1 MTPLE
6 RRATVTLSGLFALRM
21 LGLFLILP
29 VFSLYAHDLRGSTPT
44 LIGLALGAY
53 GLTQAILQIP
63 FGIWSDRFGRRPII
77 LFGLA
82 MFAVGGL
89 VAALSDSIYGVILG
103 RALQGAGSIAAA
115 IMALAADLTR
125 EEQRTKAMAAIGMSI
140 GLAFAV
146 ALVGGPILAH
156 WIGLSGIFWF
166 TAVSGVLGI
175 TAFQIGI
182 PRHLHSQIH
191 RDAEAD
197 PAQFGDVLRDG
208 QLLRLNFGIM
218 ILQMVLTASFVVLP
232 LALRDIAGLD
242 ASKHWHVYLPVMVL
256 SVLFMTPLV
265 IVAEKY
271 RRMKPIFLGAIA
283 ALGLSEL
290 GMFEL
295 HNSLYGL
302 AAVLTLFFT
311 AVNLLEATLPSLV
324 SKIAPPDRKGTAMG
338 FYSTFQFFGAFLGG
352 MLGGWLHGQQGLGVV
367 FMACMAITLVWFGL
381 AMSMRNP
388 RYLSSH
394 LLRVGVMDEQG
405 ARMLV
410 QKLTAVRGVAE
421 AVVIG
426 DEGMAYL
433 KVDKHALDEQALAE
447 VAGSK
452 TPVVS
457 IGL

>member
-1 MTPLE
+1 MTPVE
-6 RRATVTLSGLFALRM
+6 RRATVTLASLFALRM

-29 VFSLYAHDLRGSTPT
+29 VFSLYAHDLKGSTPA

-82 MFAVGGL
+82 MFAVGGV

-103 RALQGAGSIAAA
+103 RAIQGAGSIAAA

-140 GLAFAV
+140 GLAFSV
-146 ALVGGPILAH
+146 ALIGGPILGH

-166 TAVSGVLGI
+166 TAVSGVIGI
-175 TAFQIGI
+175 VAFQIGV
-182 PRHLHSQIH
+182 PRDLHSRVH
-191 RDAEAD
+191 HDAGAD

-208 QLLRLNFGIM
+208 QLFRLNIGILL
-218 ILQMVLTASFVVLP
+218 LQMVLTATFVVLP
-232 LALRDIAGLD
+232 LALRDVAGLD

-256 SVLFMTPLV
+256 SVLFMTPFV
-265 IVAEKY
+265 IIAEKR
-271 RRMKPIFLGAIA
+271 RRMKPIFLGAIVS
-283 ALGLSEL
+283 LGVSEI
-290 GMFEL
+290 GMYEL
-295 HNSLYGL
+295 HESLYGL
-302 AAVLTLFFT
+302 AAMLTLYFT

-352 MLGGWLHGQQGLGVV
+352 MLGGWLHGQQGMGAV
-367 FMACMAITLVWFGL
+367 FAACAIMALLWLVT

-388 RYLSSH
+388 RYLASH
-394 LLRVGVMDEQG
+394 LLRVGVMDEQR
-405 ARMLV
+405 AKILA
-410 QKLTAVRGVAE
+410 QKLTAIRGVAE

-426 DEGMAYL
+426 DEGVAYL
-433 KVDKHALDEQALAE
+433 KVDKHALDEPALAE
-447 VAGSK
+447 IA
-452 TPVVS
+452 VS
-457 IGL
+457 

>member
-1 MTPLE
+1 MTPVE
-6 RRATVTLSGLFALRM
+6 RRATITLSGLFALRM

-29 VFSLYAHDLRGSTPT
+29 VFSLYAHDLKGSTPM

-53 GLTQAILQIP
+53 GLTQAVLQIP

-77 LFGLA
+77 LFGLG
-82 MFAVGGL
+82 MFAVGG
-89 VAALSDSIYGVILG
+89 VIAALSDSIYGVILG

-140 GLAFAV
+140 GLAFSV

-156 WIGLSGIFWF
+156 WIGLQGIFWF

-175 TAFQIGI
+175 IAFEIGI
-182 PRHLHSQIH
+182 PHHLHSRIH
-191 RDAEAD
+191 HDAEAD
-197 PAQFGDVLRDG
+197 PAQFGDVLHDG
-208 QLLRLNFGIM
+208 QLLRLNVGIM

-232 LALRDIAGLD
+232 LALRDVAGLD

-256 SVLFMTPLV
+256 SVVFMTPFV

-271 RRMKPIFLGAIA
+271 RRMKPVFLCAIA
-283 ALGLSEL
+283 TLGLSEL
-290 GMFEL
+290 GMFKL
-295 HNSLYGL
+295 HDSLYGL
-302 AAVLTLFFT
+302 AAMLTLFFT

-324 SKIAPPDRKGTAMG
+324 SKMAPPDRKGTAMG

-352 MLGGWLHGQQGLGVV
+352 MVGGWLHGWQGLGAV
-367 FMACMAITLVWFGL
+367 FVACAAMILVWFMV

-388 RYLSSH
+388 RYLASH
-394 LLRVGVMDEQG
+394 LLQVGVMDAQR
-405 ARMLV
+405 ARALA
-410 QKLTAVRGVAE
+410 QRLTGVRGVAE

-426 DEGMAYL
+426 DEGVAYL
-433 KVDKHALDEQALAE
+433 KVDKHALDEQRLAE
-447 VAGSK
+447 IVAG
-452 TPVVS
+452 
-457 IGL
+457 